1 MRRKNAKHIASV
13 QKESKN
19 KKSFLQRTYIKLS
32 AFVIAFVLI
41 GAALIVPTTTLA
53 PDVEAIANQKAIAF
67 SVGDLEA
74 FSDVIVSNCKT
85 EEVTEPA
92 TVQETTEATEPTESE
107 EEETQPVTEEVTT
120 APETEEET
128 ETEATEYK
136 TSSTIVAEVSSSVSK
151 SDYLISISN
160 PDTSYDPGTV
170 YLSDS
175 DRNLLERLVMG
186 EAGDQ
191 GFTGCALVAQAVKD
205 TMVSDGISTVSE
217 VISKYGYYGSTSNTP
232 NSDAVEAVSY
242 IFDQNGSAVQHRIM
256 YFYDTTLCSS
266 KWHETQNFVLE
277 YCGTR
282 YFDRV

>member
-1 MRRKNAKHIASV
+1 MRRKNAKHIANV

-19 KKSFLQRTYIKLS
+19 KKPLLQRTYIKFS

-41 GAALIVPTTTLA
+41 GAALIVPTTTLD

-67 SVGDLEA
+67 SVGDLED

-85 EEVTEPA
+85 EVATEPVTEQETKETTEPA
-92 TVQETTEATEPTESE
+92 VKE
-107 EEETQPVTEEVTT
+107 EEETQPVTEETT
-120 APETEEET
+120 EPETEEET
-128 ETEATEYK
+128 ETEATEDK
-136 TSSTIVAEVSSSVSK
+136 TSSTIVDEVSSSVSK

-160 PDTSYDPGTV
+160 PDENYNPGTV

-175 DRNLLERLVMG
+175 DRDLLERLVMG
-186 EAGDQ
+186 EAGAQ

-205 TMVSDGISTVSE
+205 TMVSDGISTVSD
-217 VISKYGYYGSTSNTP
+217 VISKYGYYGSTSNRP

-256 YFYDTTLCSS
+256 YFYDTKFCSS

-282 YFDRV
+282 YFDRA